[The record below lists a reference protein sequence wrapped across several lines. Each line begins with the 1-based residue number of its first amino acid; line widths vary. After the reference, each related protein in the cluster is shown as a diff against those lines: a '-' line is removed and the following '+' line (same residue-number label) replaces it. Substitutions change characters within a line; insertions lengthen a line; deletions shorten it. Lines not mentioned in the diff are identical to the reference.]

1 MCVSTQSDIA
11 HGSSLCLREN
21 LGGGSSTKIDPFSI
35 LLLCEGGRLEWTL
48 PLFEKKMAERSLPRG
63 GQSFL
68 VPTWIWGLPAYPSF
82 TGLII
87 NFFPFF
93 LRQFSMLLT
102 GGKFL
107 LFICRR
113 APGLNSLG
121 TENAPTAKPQPYPD
135 PQSHYTG
142 WMKSPSHG
150 ERKQIIKDARNW
162 IIFGALSI
170 AYCVIFIL
178 ISQFWRNYQ
187 AWPSH
192 AWGVRM
198 EI

>member
-1 MCVSTQSDIA
+1 MSTQSDIA

-48 PLFEKKMAERSLPRG
+48 PLFEKKDGGKKSAAGWSIFFGPNMNMRS
-63 GQSFL
+63 
-68 VPTWIWGLPAYPSF
+68 AYPSF

-87 NFFPFF
+87 NFFPIFSSSIF
-93 LRQFSMLLT
+93 HAAYWRQISPT
-102 GGKFL
+102 H
-107 LFICRR
+107 RR

-150 ERKQIIKDARNW
+150 ERKQIIKDA
-162 IIFGALSI
+162 
-170 AYCVIFIL
+170 
-178 ISQFWRNYQ
+178 
-187 AWPSH
+187 
-192 AWGVRM
+192 
-198 EI
+198 